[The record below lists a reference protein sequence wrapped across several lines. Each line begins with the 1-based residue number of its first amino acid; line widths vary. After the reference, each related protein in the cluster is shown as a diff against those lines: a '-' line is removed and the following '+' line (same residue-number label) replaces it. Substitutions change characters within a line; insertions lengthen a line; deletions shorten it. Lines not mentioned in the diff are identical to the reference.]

1 MARGSFSI
9 KSLFFLCEIQTASAY
24 TALIMKQTLY
34 SNANLFTPEGTF
46 RRGNLLVRGDRISGV
61 HDESFATGE
70 EATEIINL
78 TGRYLLPG
86 FIDAHFHIR
95 SLALKSLRCDLYG
108 AGSATEA
115 LELLS
120 QWPGRRD
127 SAVLVGVDWDES
139 RWKDMRFPTRDMLD
153 RLEPDRP
160 VFLRRICG
168 HVAVVNTAFAQ
179 RLEAEGVSVDKDT
192 GVIEEDAVWT
202 AGKLS
207 APDEADIVTSFDGA
221 ITQLHRLGITGVH
234 DIIEAEQFDLYL
246 EGIRSAKHPIRI
258 KGYIPTAPKKLG
270 GYREAAASMD
280 KEFFEIKGVKIFLD
294 GSIGGWTAA
303 LNEPYE
309 DSPRKGELLMSRGKL
324 KRILDECH
332 EQGDDCAVHTIGDR
346 ALRTALE
353 LLIEYPTAPRVFRIE
368 HAEIIGPHE
377 MELLEKAPVYIA
389 MQPNFIRNWGVP
401 GGLYEKRLGLERLKY
416 CNRFRSLKERGI
428 GYCFSS
434 DGMPPGPLYGLKG
447 ATKHPVPEERI
458 PPGEALLRYTSW
470 AQKLSCSPAGFGYLQ
485 QGSPADFI
493 ILSDNPLEEDPDE
506 LKVLQTF
513 IAGRCMYEDNA
524 V

>member
-1 MARGSFSI
+1 MS
-9 KSLFFLCEIQTASAY
+9 
-24 TALIMKQTLY
+24 QTLY
-34 SNANLFTPEGTF
+34 TNGLVFTPQGTF
-46 RRGNLLVRGDRISGV
+46 RRGTLLVRGDRIAGV
-61 HDESFATGE
+61 YDGPRPDDAESADVIDLGGH
-70 EATEIINL
+70 L
-78 TGRYLLPG
+78 LLPG
-86 FIDAHFHIR
+86 FVDAHFHIR

-108 AGSATEA
+108 AGSASEA

-120 QWPGRRD
+120 QWPGRRK
-127 SAVLVGVDWDES
+127 ARVLVGVDWDES

-168 HVAVVNTAFAQ
+168 HVAVVNSAFA
-179 RLEAEGVSVDKDT
+179 RVLEAEGVRVDKET

-207 APDEADIVTSFDGA
+207 TPDDADIVTSFDGA
-221 ITQLHRLGITGVH
+221 IAQLHRLGITGVH

-246 EGIRSAKHPIRI
+246 EGIRDAKHPIRI
-258 KGYIPTAPKKLG
+258 KGYIPTAPKKLD
-270 GYREAAASMD
+270 RFRRAAAAMD
-280 KEFFEIKGVKIFLD
+280 DEFFEIKGVKIFLD

-324 KRILDECH
+324 KRILDECY
-332 EQGDDCAVHTIGDR
+332 EQEDECAIHTIGDR

-353 LLIEYPTAPRVFRIE
+353 LIVEYPSEPRVFRIE
-368 HAEIIGPHE
+368 HAEIIGPRE
-377 MELLEKAPVYIA
+377 MELMEKAPVYIA

-401 GGLYEKRLGLERLKY
+401 GGLYEKRLGLERVKH
-416 CNRFRSLKERGI
+416 CNRFRTLRERGI

-434 DGMPPGPLYGLKG
+434 DGMPPGPLYGMKG
-447 ATKHPVPEERI
+447 ATEHPVPDERI

-470 AQKLSCSPAGFGYLQ
+470 AHKLSGSPDGCGLLVE
-485 QGSPADFI
+485 GSPADFI
-493 ILSDNPLEEDPDE
+493 VLSGNPLDEDLDE
-506 LKVLQTF
+506 LKVHQTY
-513 IAGRCMYEDNA
+513 IAGRCVYKADA